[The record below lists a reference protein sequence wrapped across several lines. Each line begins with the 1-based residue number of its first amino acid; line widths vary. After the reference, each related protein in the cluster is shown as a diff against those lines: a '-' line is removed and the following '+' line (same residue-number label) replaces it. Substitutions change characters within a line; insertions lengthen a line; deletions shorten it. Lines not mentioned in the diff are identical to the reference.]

1 MAKKSDNT
9 GGKLVTVSVV
19 GLSGTEKEKGQL
31 GVGKSCLCNR
41 FVRTHADDYN
51 VDHIC
56 VLSQSDFSGRVVN
69 NDHFLYWGSVS
80 KENDD
85 QEYRFEIVEQTEF
98 VDDACFQP
106 FKVGK
111 TETYVKRCV
120 ATKLQSAEKLM
131 YVCKNQLGIEKEY
144 DQRLMPDGKLSVDGF
159 LCVYDVS
166 LVPGR
171 TWEKQNEVLAAI
183 LQNILKLKKPVV
195 LVTSKNDE
203 ACDQGIREAER
214 LVQRKEFKGSI
225 PIVET
230 SSHDNV
236 NVDHAFF
243 LLAQMIDKSKARIK
257 VANYAEALRIRRE
270 TLDFVTE
277 AFTQLIRMHVQDHKE
292 MWSAASKRL
301 CHYPEWVK
309 FVQQFGND
317 GTQVVYRRHIR
328 RLKEER
334 SAKKL
339 RKQLAKLPQVLSR
352 MQLPTEDLQE
362 NDWPMVVRQLRTH
375 RDFSVYFSE
384 GRHQDSGSE
393 SGSDLDSPL
402 AIDTTLRVGER
413 ARYQTLGQS
422 QKIPYEIL
430 ESNEAAAVFKTFLHE
445 AQEEHRNYEWC
456 QQFKRLLE
464 ETGYVTPG
472 KQLSE
477 VRVLLMGRECYEALA
492 EDQQQRVYDQHQ
504 RQIQRRAKDN
514 FQELLLEH
522 ADLFYH
528 FKSISPTGTITQ
540 EDIKEITDVLQDD
553 FRYKMLD
560 RMEQDRKLMLFQH
573 LGFVHCPMR
582 EHCPAAANCLDATLP
597 VILNTRVGSL
607 TSTGESQ
614 CHAGPPAAPW
624 ALTTDSNQINVII
637 LGVEGI
643 AGEFGKRLLAGCDA
657 ERRVPVAGHAWRVEQ
672 RVRTDDFSADTTCI
686 DDFAPNGYFCVYQD
700 QESFEYIRGCAEKT
714 LLSSLEQ
721 EDKLP
726 FQGLPLVVM
735 FVQDEGLDKKELT
748 RLQEEGQ
755 NLADNL
761 HCSYM
766 EASVNELG
774 TEALTSDAV
783 QELVRAN
790 REKASYAHL
799 YRDVIVCF
807 DSDIRIMVCMF
818 CDDPYSPERV
828 LSPLLLHRACFLTG
842 DRSIV
847 IETFLG
853 DSKRKVEVII
863 SSFHGASQFREELIH
878 GFILI
883 YSAKRKASLAT
894 LNAFSM
900 NIPNLPIQMV
910 AVTDGGGSASTFFGT
925 DLGHALITEGNATA
939 DRLAAHFTTYTSSA
953 ENKSAFYTP
962 FFKEVWE
969 RKGEIERAFRMEQ
982 PHNLPDV
989 AAARP
994 APPPRNHSYHLNHMR
1009 EHKLTN
1015 SLDLLIGPDSRADI
1029 DSEYS
1034 DTLNNSKNRG
1044 FLKGFSVYPP
1054 PSTPPEPAPPDHRMH
1069 ADLSPDLNCS
1079 EDSLSTHESDGGGL
1093 WQPASYGHRA
1103 FTTGRTRPHQPP
1115 PRVRHSQTLKQP
1127 GKLDMNNYTMVSDAL
1142 QHITIGPPAHSRSDR
1157 KTQRTG
1163 WTHSSGQQGGHHHH
1177 PSGVSSETE
1186 LDAQY
1191 AQIKETNE
1199 YMEAPSMMRLRR
1211 HRRHD
1216 KTPLHQ
1222 PSFSETDSSGSSS
1235 GSGGGSAG
1243 ASRAHVRRRHN
1254 AHHAPRHY
1262 KKRSLGNLVAVQS
1275 PRVPKLG
1282 MFVGPPELP
1291 TGYRA
1296 RTQEDKAASESSEGS
1311 SDGESRR
1318 PRPLPPPPHH
1328 EPTHKILSG
1337 EYPSSAQDN
1346 SSSSAAD
1353 TRRRHPFSKHDRR
1366 HKEFSKSKDS
1376 KKNAAQMNNTQN
1388 PQNWGPQGAHGIPLF
1403 VEKCVEFIE
1412 REGLGSEGLYRVP
1425 GNRAHVDMLFTKF
1438 YEDPKI
1444 DLDSLDIPVNA
1455 VATALKD
1462 FFSKRLPPLLDEPSM
1477 AQLEDIAT
1485 MRGCFAGGV
1494 ELKDRSW
1501 RLLALRSLLQ
1511 AALTPLARA
1520 TLDYLLHH
1528 FARVADNSK
1537 LNSMDSKNLAI
1548 CWWPTLLPV
1557 QFSDMGR
1564 FEMTRP
1570 YLEDIVQTMIDQHP
1584 FLFRG
1589 QEAFVMV

>member
-9 GGKLVTVSVV
+9 GGKLVTVSIV

-51 VDHIC
+51 VDHIS

-85 QEYRFEIVEQTEF
+85 QEYRFEVVEQTEF

-111 TETYVKRCV
+111 TEAYVKRCV

-144 DQRLMPDGKLSVDGF
+144 EQKLMPDGKLSIDGF

-171 TWEKQNEVLAAI
+171 SWEKQNESLAAI
-183 LQNILKLKKPVV
+183 LQNIIKLKKPVV

-203 ACDQGIREAER
+203 ACEQGVREAER

-236 NVDHAFF
+236 NVDQAFL
-243 LLAQMIDKSKARIK
+243 LLAQMVDKSKARIK

-270 TLDFVTE
+270 NLDFVTE
-277 AFTQLIRMHVQDHKE
+277 AFTQLIRIHIQDHKE

-362 NDWPMVVRQLRTH
+362 SDWPMVVRQLRSH

-384 GRHQDSGSE
+384 GRAPDSGSDT
-393 SGSDLDSPL
+393 GSDLESPL
-402 AIDTTLRVGER
+402 ATDTTLRVGER

-430 ESNEAAAVFKTFLHE
+430 ETNEAAIVFKTYLHE
-445 AQEEHRNYEWC
+445 AQEEQRNYEWC

-477 VRVLLMGRECYEALA
+477 VRVLLMGRECYEALSD
-492 EDQQQRVYDQHQ
+492 DQQQRVYDQHQ
-504 RQIQRRAKDN
+504 RQIQRRAKHN
-514 FQELLLEH
+514 LQELLLEH

-582 EHCPAAANCLDATLP
+582 EHCPAGSNCLDATLP

-607 TSTGESQ
+607 TSSSESQ

-637 LGVEGI
+637 LGVDGV
-643 AGEFGKRLLAGCDA
+643 AGEFGKRLLAGCDS
-657 ERRVPVAGHAWRVEQ
+657 ERRVSVQGQTWRIEQ
-672 RVRTDDFSADTTCI
+672 RVRTDDFTTETTSI
-686 DDFAPNGYFCVYQD
+686 DDFAPNGYFCVFQD

-735 FVQDEGLDKKELT
+735 FVQDEGMDKKELA

-774 TEALTSDAV
+774 TEALTSDAI
-783 QELVRAN
+783 QELIRAN
-790 REKASYAHL
+790 RDKASYAHL
-799 YRDVIVCF
+799 YRDLIVCF

-828 LSPLLLHRACFLTG
+828 LSPLLLHKACFLTG

-863 SSFHGASQFREELIH
+863 SSFHGATQFREELIH

-910 AVTDGGGSASTFFGT
+910 AVTDGGGSAASAFFGT
-925 DLGHALITEGNATA
+925 DVGHALITEGNATA

-982 PHNLPDV
+982 PPHNLPDV

-994 APPPRNHSYHLNHMR
+994 PPPPRNHSYHNHKM

-1034 DTLNNSKNRG
+1034 DTMNNKNRG

-1069 ADLSPDLNCS
+1069 DLS
-1079 EDSLSTHESDGGGL
+1079 HGGGL
-1093 WQPASYGHRA
+1093 WQPPSYGHRA
-1103 FTTGRTRPHQPP
+1103 FTTGRTRPHPP
-1115 PRVRHSQTLKQP
+1115 PQRPRHSQTLKQP

-1142 QHITIGPPAHSRSDR
+1142 QHITIGPAHTKER
-1157 KTQRTG
+1157 K
-1163 WTHSSGQQGGHHHH
+1163 
-1177 PSGVSSETE
+1177 
-1186 LDAQY
+1186 
-1191 AQIKETNE
+1191 IKEPNE

-1211 HRRHD
+1211 HRRHE

-1222 PSFSETDSSGSSS
+1222 PSFSETDSSGSSEAS
-1235 GSGGGSAG
+1235 GAG
-1243 ASRAHVRRRHN
+1243 ARSHARRRHN
-1254 AHHAPRHY
+1254 THHAPRHY

-1311 SDGESRR
+1311 SDGETRR
-1318 PRPLPPPPHH
+1318 PRPLPLPPHH
-1328 EPTHKILSG
+1328 EPAHKILGG
-1337 EYPSSAQDN
+1337 EYPSSAQEN

-1353 TRRRHPFSKHDRR
+1353 TRRRGHPFSKNDRR

-1376 KKNAAQMNNTQN
+1376 KKNSSQISTTASPA
-1388 PQNWGPQGAHGIPLF
+1388 NWGPQGPHGVPLF

-1412 REGLGSEGLYRVP
+1412 REGLASEGLYRVP
-1425 GNRAHVDMLFTKF
+1425 GNRAHVDMLYSKF
-1438 YEDPKI
+1438 YEDPNV

-1462 FFSKRLPPLLDEPSM
+1462 FFSKKLPPLLDEASM
-1477 AQLEDIAT
+1477 VQLEDIAA
-1485 MRGCFAGGV
+1485 MRGCIAGGV

-1501 RLLALRSLLQ
+1501 RLLALRTLLNNS
-1511 AALTPLARA
+1511 LTPLARA

-1528 FARVADNSK
+1528 FARVADNAK

-1589 QEAFVMV
+1589 KEAFVMV

>member
-69 NDHFLYWGSVS
+69 NDHFLYWGSVQ

-111 TETYVKRCV
+111 TEAYVKRCV

-144 DQRLMPDGKLSVDGF
+144 EQRLMPDGKLSVDGF
-159 LCVYDVS
+159 LCIYDVS

-171 TWEKQNEVLAAI
+171 TWEKQNEILAAI

-195 LVTSKNDE
+195 LVTAKNDE
-203 ACDQGIREAER
+203 ACEQGVREAER

-236 NVDHAFF
+236 NVDQAFF
-243 LLAQMIDKSKARIK
+243 LLAQMVDKAKARIK
-257 VANYAEALRIRRE
+257 TVGILERTVQG
-270 TLDFVTE
+270 TLDFVE
-277 AFTQLIRMHVQDHKE
+277 DMQGALKVGGRKE

-317 GTQVVYRRHIR
+317 GTQVVFRRHIR

-352 MQLPTEDLQE
+352 LQLPTADLQE
-362 NDWPMVVRQLRTH
+362 NDWPVVVRQLRSH

-384 GRHQDSGSE
+384 AGALGSGSE
-393 SGSDLDSPL
+393 SGSEAESPL
-402 AIDTTLRVGER
+402 ALDTTLRVGER

-430 ESNEAAAVFKTFLHE
+430 ESNEAAAVFKSYLHE
-445 AQEEHRNYEWC
+445 AQEEQRNYEWC

-477 VRVLLMGRECYEALA
+477 VRVLLMGRECYEALS
-492 EDQQQRVYDQHQ
+492 EEQQQRVYDQHQ
-504 RQIQRRAKDN
+504 RQIQRRAKHN
-514 FQELLLEH
+514 LQELLLEH

-560 RMEQDRKLMLFQH
+560 RMEQDRKLLLFQH

-582 EHCPAAANCLDATLP
+582 EHCPAGSNCLDGTLP
-597 VILNTRVGSL
+597 LILNTRVGSL

-614 CHAGPPAAPW
+614 CLAGPPAAPW
-624 ALTTDSNQINVII
+624 ALTTDSNQINII
-637 LGVEGI
+637 VLGLEGI
-643 AGEFGKRLLAGCDA
+643 AGEFGKRLLAGCDS
-657 ERRVPVAGHAWRVEQ
+657 ERRVSVQGTMWRVEH
-672 RVRTDDFSADTTCI
+672 RVRTDDFSAETTSI

-714 LLSSLEQ
+714 LLSSLQ

-735 FVQDEGLDKKELT
+735 FVQEESMDKKELA

-766 EASVNELG
+766 EATVNELG
-774 TEALTSDAV
+774 TESWTSDAV

-828 LSPLLLHRACFLTG
+828 LSPLLSHRSCFLTG

-863 SSFHGASQFREELIH
+863 SSFHGATQFREELIH

-910 AVTDGGGSASTFFGT
+910 AVTDGGGSAASTFFGT

-939 DRLAAHFTTYTSSA
+939 DRLAAHFTTYSSSA

-962 FFKEVWE
+962 FFLEVWE

-982 PHNLPDV
+982 PHNHNHNLNLPDV
-989 AAARP
+989 ASARP
-994 APPPRNHSYHLNHMR
+994 QPPPRNHSYHLNHMR

-1054 PSTPPEPAPPDHRMH
+1054 PSTPPEPAPPDHRLH
-1069 ADLSPDLNCS
+1069 TDLS
-1079 EDSLSTHESDGGGL
+1079 HGGGL

-1103 FTTGRTRPHQPP
+1103 FTTGRTRPHLPP
-1115 PRVRHSQTLKQP
+1115 QRPRHSQTLKQP

-1142 QHITIGPPAHSRSDR
+1142 QHITIGPPPHSRDR
-1157 KTQRTG
+1157 KSQRSG
-1163 WTHSSGQQGGHHHH
+1163 WSHPSSQQGGHHHH

-1191 AQIKETNE
+1191 AQIKEPNE

-1211 HRRHD
+1211 HRRHE
-1216 KTPLHQ
+1216 KTPMHQ
-1222 PSFSETDSSGSSS
+1222 PSFSETDSSGSSEAS
-1235 GSGGGSAG
+1235 VG
-1243 ASRAHVRRRHN
+1243 AAVGARLHARRRHN

-1296 RTQEDKAASESSEGS
+1296 RTQEEKAASESSEGS
-1311 SDGESRR
+1311 SDGETRR

-1328 EPTHKILSG
+1328 EPPHKMLSG

-1346 SSSSAAD
+1346 SSSSAPD
-1353 TRRRHPFSKHDRR
+1353 TRRRPHPFSKHDRR

-1376 KKNAAQMNNTQN
+1376 KKNSVQVTNTSTI
-1388 PQNWGPQGAHGIPLF
+1388 QNWGPQGSHGVPLF

-1412 REGLGSEGLYRVP
+1412 REGLASEGLYRVP
-1425 GNRAHVDMLFTKF
+1425 GNRAHVDMLFSKF
-1438 YEDPKI
+1438 YEDPNV

-1462 FFSKRLPPLLDEPSM
+1462 FFSKKLPPLLDEASM
-1477 AQLEDIAT
+1477 EQLEDIAT
-1485 MRGCFAGGV
+1485 MRGCMAGGV

-1501 RLLALRSLLQ
+1501 RLLALRALLHS
-1511 AALTPLARA
+1511 ALTPLARA
-1520 TLDYLLHH
+1520 TLDYLLDH

>member
-1 MAKKSDNT
+1 MAKKSDSAA
-9 GGKLVTVSVV
+9 GKLITVSVL
-19 GLSGTEKEKGQL
+19 GLSGARRARFYRAPARKGAA
-31 GVGKSCLCNR
+31 NR
-41 FVRTHADDYN
+41 RMPRAKTDITLMNDITLTQVT
-51 VDHIC
+51 
-56 VLSQSDFSGRVVN
+56 SDFSGRVVN
-69 NDHFLYWGSVS
+69 NDHFLYWGCVQ
-80 KENDD
+80 KEYDET
-85 QEYRFEIVEQTEF
+85 EYRFEVVEQTEF

-144 DQRLMPDGKLSVDGF
+144 EQKTLPDGKLSVDGF

-171 TWEKQNEVLAAI
+171 SWEKQNDTLAAI

-203 ACDQGIREAER
+203 ACEQGVREAER
-214 LVQRKEFKGSI
+214 LVQRKEFKGCI

-236 NVDHAFF
+236 NVEQAFC
-243 LLAQMIDKSKARIK
+243 LLAQMVDKTKARIK

-277 AFTQLIRMHVQDHKE
+277 AFTQLIRIHVLDHKE
-292 MWSAASKRL
+292 MWSSASKRL

-317 GTQVVYRRHIR
+317 GTQVVFRRHIR

-352 MQLPTEDLQE
+352 MQLPTDGLTEA
-362 NDWPMVVRQLRTH
+362 DWPVVVRQLRAH
-375 RDFSVYFSE
+375 RDFSVYFSAGRE
-384 GRHQDSGSE
+384 GRAPDSGSE
-393 SGSDLDSPL
+393 SGSELDSPL
-402 AIDTTLRVGER
+402 SHDTTLRVGER
-413 ARYQTLGQS
+413 ANRYQTLGQS

-430 ESNEAAAVFKTFLHE
+430 ETNEAASVFKTFLHE
-445 AQEEHRNYEWC
+445 SQEEQRHYEWC

-477 VRVLLMGRECYEALA
+477 VRVLLMGRECYEALS

-504 RQIQRRAKDN
+504 RQIQRRAKHN

-582 EHCPAAANCLDATLP
+582 EHCPAGANCLDGTLP
-597 VILNTRVGSL
+597 VILNTKVGSL

-624 ALTTDSNQINVII
+624 ALTTDSNQINIII

-657 ERRVPVAGHAWRVEQ
+657 DKRISIQGQSWRVEQ
-672 RVRTDDFSADTTCI
+672 RVRTDDFSTETTAI

-721 EDKLP
+721 DDKLP

-735 FVQDEGLDKKELT
+735 FVQDEGMDKKEIT
-748 RLQEEGQ
+748 RLQEDGQ

-766 EASVNELG
+766 EATINELG
-774 TEALTSDAV
+774 TEALTADAI
-783 QELVRAN
+783 QELIRAN
-790 REKASYAHL
+790 RDKASYAHL
-799 YRDVIVCF
+799 YRDLIVCF

-818 CDDPYSPERV
+818 CDDPFSPERV
-828 LSPLLLHRACFLTG
+828 LSPLLSHRACFLTG

-863 SSFHGASQFREELIH
+863 TSYHGASQFREELIH

-910 AVTDGGGSASTFFGT
+910 AVTDGGGSAASAFFGT

-939 DRLAAHFTTYTSSA
+939 DRLGAHFTTYTSSG

-989 AAARP
+989 ATARP
-994 APPPRNHSYHLNHMR
+994 TPPPRNHSYHLNHKM

-1069 ADLSPDLNCS
+1069 DLSPDLNCS

-1093 WQPASYGHRA
+1093 WQPTSYGHRA
-1103 FTTGRTRPHQPP
+1103 FTTGRTRAHPQQQ
-1115 PRVRHSQTLKQP
+1115 RVRHSQTLKQP
-1127 GKLDMNNYTMVSDAL
+1127 GKLDLNNYTMVSDAL
-1142 QHITIGPPAHSRSDR
+1142 QHITIGTPHTRDR
-1157 KTQRTG
+1157 KSQRSG
-1163 WTHSSGQQGGHHHH
+1163 WSHSSSQPGGHHH

-1191 AQIKETNE
+1191 AQIKDPNE

-1222 PSFSETDSSGSSS
+1222 PSFSETDSSGSSEA
-1235 GSGGGSAG
+1235 SGGGARVHS
-1243 ASRAHVRRRHN
+1243 RRRHN
-1254 AHHAPRHY
+1254 THHAPRHY

-1296 RTQEDKAASESSEGS
+1296 RTQEDKVASDSSEGS
-1311 SDGESRR
+1311 SEGDTRR

-1328 EPTHKILSG
+1328 EPAHKILGG

-1346 SSSSAAD
+1346 SSSSAPD
-1353 TRRRHPFSKHDRR
+1353 TRRRQHPFSKHDRR
-1366 HKEFSKSKDS
+1366 HKEFSKSKES
-1376 KKNAAQMNNTQN
+1376 KKNSTTQ
-1388 PQNWGPQGAHGIPLF
+1388 PPPPSVQIGPVGPHGVPLF
-1403 VEKCVEFIE
+1403 VEKCISFIE
-1412 REGLGSEGLYRVP
+1412 REGLASEGLYRVP
-1425 GNRAHVDMLFTKF
+1425 GNRSHVDMLFNKF
-1438 YEDPKI
+1438 YEDPNV
-1444 DLDSLDIPVNA
+1444 DLESLDIPVNA

-1462 FFSKRLPPLLDEPSM
+1462 FFSKKMPPLLDEASM
-1477 AQLEDIAT
+1477 QQLEDIAA
-1485 MRGCFAGGV
+1485 MRGCIAGGV

-1501 RLLALRSLLQ
+1501 RLLALRSLLSS
-1511 AALTPLARA
+1511 ALQPTARA
-1520 TLDYLLHH
+1520 TLDLLLDH
-1528 FARVADNSK
+1528 FSRVADNSK

-1564 FEMTRP
+1564 FEMCRP

-1589 QEAFVMV
+1589 REAFVMV

>member
-1 MAKKSDNT
+1 M
-9 GGKLVTVSVV
+9 
-19 GLSGTEKEKGQL
+19 
-31 GVGKSCLCNR
+31 
-41 FVRTHADDYN
+41 
-51 VDHIC
+51 VD
-56 VLSQSDFSGRVVN
+56 
-69 NDHFLYWGSVS
+69 
-80 KENDD
+80 K
-85 QEYRFEIVEQTEF
+85 
-98 VDDACFQP
+98 A
-106 FKVGK
+106 
-111 TETYVKRCV
+111 
-120 ATKLQSAEKLM
+120 
-131 YVCKNQLGIEKEY
+131 
-144 DQRLMPDGKLSVDGF
+144 
-159 LCVYDVS
+159 
-166 LVPGR
+166 
-171 TWEKQNEVLAAI
+171 
-183 LQNILKLKKPVV
+183 
-195 LVTSKNDE
+195 
-203 ACDQGIREAER
+203 
-214 LVQRKEFKGSI
+214 
-225 PIVET
+225 
-230 SSHDNV
+230 
-236 NVDHAFF
+236 
-243 LLAQMIDKSKARIK
+243 KARIK

-277 AFTQLIRMHVQDHKE
+277 AFTQLIRIHVQDHKE

-301 CHYPEWVK
+301 CHYAEWVK

-334 SAKKL
+334 AAKKL

-362 NDWPMVVRQLRTH
+362 NDWPMVVRQLRSH

-384 GRHQDSGSE
+384 SRAPDSGSE
-393 SGSDLDSPL
+393 SGSDLESPL
-402 AIDTTLRVGER
+402 GTDTTLRVGER
-413 ARYQTLGQS
+413 ATRYQTLGQS

-430 ESNEAAAVFKTFLHE
+430 ETNEAASVFKTFLHE
-445 AQEEHRNYEWC
+445 AQEEQRNYEWC

-477 VRVLLMGRECYEALA
+477 VRVLLMGRECYEALT
-492 EDQQQRVYDQHQ
+492 EEQQQRVYDQHQ
-504 RQIQRRAKDN
+504 RQIQRRAKHN
-514 FQELLLEH
+514 LQELLLEH

-553 FRYKMLD
+553 SRYKMLD

-582 EHCPAAANCLDATLP
+582 EHCPAGANCLDATLP

-607 TSTGESQ
+607 TSTSESQ

-643 AGEFGKRLLAGCDA
+643 AGEFGKRLLAGCDS
-657 ERRVPVAGHAWRVEQ
+657 ERRVSVQGQTWRVEQ
-672 RVRTDDFSADTTCI
+672 RVRTDDFSADTTAI
-686 DDFAPNGYFCVYQD
+686 DEFAPNGYFCVYQD

-735 FVQDEGLDKKELT
+735 FVQDEGMDKKELA

-774 TEALTSDAV
+774 TEALTSDAI

-799 YRDVIVCF
+799 YRDLIVCF

-828 LSPLLLHRACFLTG
+828 LSPLLLHKACFLTG

-863 SSFHGASQFREELIH
+863 SSFHGATQFREELIH

-910 AVTDGGGSASTFFGT
+910 AVTDGGGSAASAFFGT

-982 PHNLPDV
+982 PRQHNLPDV

-994 APPPRNHSYHLNHMR
+994 KPPPRNHSYHTDHKM

-1034 DTLNNSKNRG
+1034 DTMNNKNRG

-1069 ADLSPDLNCS
+1069 DLSPDLNCS

-1103 FTTGRTRPHQPP
+1103 FTTGRTRPHPPP
-1115 PRVRHSQTLKQP
+1115 PRARHSQTLKVHQP

-1142 QHITIGPPAHSRSDR
+1142 QHITIGPPHRERKSQRS
-1157 KTQRTG
+1157 G
-1163 WTHSSGQQGGHHHH
+1163 WSHSSSQQSGHHHH

-1191 AQIKETNE
+1191 AQIKEPNE

-1211 HRRHD
+1211 HRRHE

-1222 PSFSETDSSGSSS
+1222 PSFSETDSSGSSEA
-1235 GSGGGSAG
+1235 SGGAG
-1243 ASRAHVRRRHN
+1243 AARLHARRRHN

-1296 RTQEDKAASESSEGS
+1296 RTQEDKASESSEGS
-1311 SDGESRR
+1311 SDGETRR
-1318 PRPLPPPPHH
+1318 PRPLPVPPHH
-1328 EPTHKILSG
+1328 EPTHKMLGG

-1353 TRRRHPFSKHDRR
+1353 TRRRGHPFSKHDRR

-1376 KKNAAQMNNTQN
+1376 KKNSAQLANAQSQ
-1388 PQNWGPQGAHGIPLF
+1388 QNWGPQGPHGVPLF

-1412 REGLGSEGLYRVP
+1412 REGLASEGLYRVP
-1425 GNRAHVDMLFTKF
+1425 GNRAHVDMLFNKF
-1438 YEDPKI
+1438 YEDPNV

-1462 FFSKRLPPLLDEPSM
+1462 FFSKKLPPLLDETSM
-1477 AQLEDIAT
+1477 TQLEDIAAA
-1485 MRGCFAGGV
+1485 MRGCMAGGV

-1501 RLLALRSLLQ
+1501 RLLALRTLLNT
-1511 AALTPLARA
+1511 ALTPLARA
-1520 TLDYLLHH
+1520 TLDYVLDH

-1557 QFSDMGR
+1557 HFSDMGR

-1589 QEAFVMV
+1589 KEAFVMV